1 MNIYARYFD
10 YDTLVYNLD
19 ELIDFLSS
27 IPEIHVTPEMVEDM
41 RNYIESDM
49 PYPKRYKIRPRVYFI
64 LIKTT
69 AESLAAFKANRKKAL
84 QNEPPA
90 DLTDEASAAYAKKEL
105 RVSQLAEE
113 KRGWYRCTIQFKRVL
128 PIPGTPKFQYQD
140 STLEVCTLATT
151 GQECYDR
158 MISYL
163 RSRKDIDP
171 RSQFPSAK
179 GQNFQFEFVGDKPC
193 A

>member
-19 ELIDFLSS
+19 ELIAFLSS

-41 RNYIESDM
+41 RAYIESDM

-69 AESLAAFKANRKKAL
+69 ADSLATFKANRKNKL
-84 QNEPPA
+84 QNEPAA
-90 DLTDEASAAYAKKEL
+90 DLSEEAAAAYAQKEL
-105 RVSQLAEE
+105 RATQLAEE
-113 KRGWYRCTIQFKRVL
+113 KRGWYRCTMQFKRVL

-140 STLEVCTLATT
+140 STLEVCALADTPQ
-151 GQECYDR
+151 GCYDR
-158 MISYL
+158 MIAYL
-163 RSRKDIDP
+163 RGRKDIDP